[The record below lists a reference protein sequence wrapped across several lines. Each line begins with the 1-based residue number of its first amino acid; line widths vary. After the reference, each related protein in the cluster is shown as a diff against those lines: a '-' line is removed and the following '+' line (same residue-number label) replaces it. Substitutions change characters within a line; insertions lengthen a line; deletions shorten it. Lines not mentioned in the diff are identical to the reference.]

1 MTMTATETPTL
12 FLSRP
17 SGEIAYDLQGSGPL
31 VVAVPGMGDLRSS
44 YRFLVPQLVAAGYRV
59 ASMDLRGH
67 GESSTTFDSHDDV
80 AAASDIVALIEH
92 LGEPA
97 TVVGNSMAAGAAVI
111 AAADRPELVER
122 LVLVG
127 PFVRNVPMPPG
138 MGLAFRL
145 ALLRPWGPRFWWT
158 WHRKLYP
165 ARLPDDY
172 DAYRA
177 RLLASLTRQGAW
189 RAVQRTARTSHQP
202 ADDRLGRVQAPVLV
216 VMGSA
221 DPDFK
226 DPEAEARLVAD
237 RLSGDVVMVPGAGH
251 YPQAESPEVVGPA
264 VVAFLCAARPPSE
277 NSRADG

>member
-1 MTMTATETPTL
+1 MTMTATQTPTL

-17 SGEIAYDLQGSGPL
+17 NGEIAYDIESSGPL
-31 VVAVPGMGDLRSS
+31 VICVPGMGDLRSS
-44 YRFLVPQLVAAGYRV
+44 FRFLVPQLVVAGYRV
-59 ASMDLRGH
+59 VTMDLRGH
-67 GESSTTFDSHDDV
+67 GESSTTFDAYDDV

-92 LGEPA
+92 LGGRA

-145 ALLRPWGPRFWWT
+145 ALLRPWGPRFWRT
-158 WHRKLYP
+158 WHRKLFP
-165 ARLPDDY
+165 TQVPDDY
-172 DAYRA
+172 DAYRSD
-177 RLLASLTRQGAW
+177 LLAALTRPGAW
-189 RAVQRTARTSHQP
+189 RAVQQTAQTSHQP
-202 ADDRLGRVQAPVLV
+202 AEDRLGRVEAPALV

-251 YPQAESPEVVGPA
+251 YPQAEFPEVVGPA
-264 VVAFLCAARPPSE
+264 VVAFLRAVDPSPDGT
-277 NSRADG
+277 RADG

>member
-17 SGEIAYDLQGSGPL
+17 SGEIAYDTQGSGPL
-31 VVAVPGMGDLRSS
+31 VIGVPGMGDLRSS
-44 YRFLVPQLVAAGYRV
+44 FRFLVPQLVAAGYRV
-59 ASMDLRGH
+59 VTMDLRGH
-67 GESSTTFDSHDDV
+67 GESGTTFDAYDDV

-138 MGLAFRL
+138 MGLVFRL
-145 ALLRPWGPRFWWT
+145 ALLRPWGPRFWRT
-158 WHRKLYP
+158 WHRKLF
-165 ARLPDDY
+165 ATHVPDDY

-177 RLLASLTRQGAW
+177 DLLAALTRPGGW
-189 RAVQRTARTSHQP
+189 RAFQRTAQTSHQP
-202 ADDRLGRVQAPVLV
+202 AEDRLGRVQAAALV
-216 VMGSA
+216 VMGTA

-226 DPEAEARLVAD
+226 DPAAEARLVAD

-251 YPQAESPEVVGPA
+251 YPHTEFPEVVGTAVLAFLPA
-264 VVAFLCAARPPSE
+264 VGPSSDG
-277 NSRADG
+277 SRADG